1 MYIMKREVLVT
12 SAIVAALI
20 GLFTIPG
27 LLDNLVVFVIAG
39 RLPYSEV
46 TLPLMAM
53 FVIYLVLLFLGL
65 RVVLRLGHDAHDEQI
80 SQTMKT
86 DQPVDKPKPHKRTT
100 NKASTT
106 KKPVKNPTNKRRR
119 YQAV

>member
-1 MYIMKREVLVT
+1 MKREVLVT
-12 SAIVAALI
+12 SAIVVALI

-100 NKASTT
+100 NKASNT